1 MLYFYFIAGFRKDNN
16 NNNNNNNDSNNNDNN
31 MTTHV
36 IGNVKASLLKNQRL
50 ESAYAICP
58 AFGLDFA
65 LSIQAR

>member
-1 MLYFYFIAGFRKDNN
+1 MLHFYFIAGFRNDNN

-31 MTTHV
+31 NNACER
-36 IGNVKASLLKNQRL
+36 NVKASLFKNQRL

>member
-1 MLYFYFIAGFRKDNN
+1 MTIIIDN
-16 NNNNNNNDSNNNDNN
+16 NNNDNN
-31 MTTHV
+31 NNACER
-36 IGNVKASLLKNQRL
+36 NVKASLFKNQRL

>member
-1 MLYFYFIAGFRKDNN
+1 MLYFYFIAGFRND
-16 NNNNNNNDSNNNDNN
+16 NNNNNDSNNNDNN
-31 MTTHV
+31 NNACER
-36 IGNVKASLLKNQRL
+36 NVKASLFKNQRL

>member
-1 MLYFYFIAGFRKDNN
+1 MFKYFREYASLLSHDFRNDNN
-16 NNNNNNNDSNNNDNN
+16 NNNNACER
-31 MTTHV
+31 
-36 IGNVKASLLKNQRL
+36 NVKASLFKNQRL